1 MNLQEAI
8 QEHRQACDTL
18 YELALEE
25 NRFLQENHRAP
36 EPAFLEKKR
45 EALGRLDAAMKALR
59 APGTKGPKDAQTK
72 AALQKTQARIMQIL
86 QLDKE
91 NEVLL
96 TRFSLS
102 RGMPAPVLSPERSLL
117 QKIYSQGP
125 K

>member
-1 MNLQEAI
+1 MTLQEAI
-8 QEHRQACDTL
+8 QQHRQACDQI
-18 YELALEE
+18 YELAVEE

-36 EPAFLEKKR
+36 EAAFLERKR
-45 EALGRLDAAMKALR
+45 EALAKLEAAMKELR
-59 APGTKGPKDAQTK
+59 AAGATGPKDPQKK

-86 QLDKE
+86 QLEKE

-102 RGMPAPVLSPERSLL
+102 RGMPAPAPAPGRSLL
-117 QKIYSQGP
+117 EKIYSQGP